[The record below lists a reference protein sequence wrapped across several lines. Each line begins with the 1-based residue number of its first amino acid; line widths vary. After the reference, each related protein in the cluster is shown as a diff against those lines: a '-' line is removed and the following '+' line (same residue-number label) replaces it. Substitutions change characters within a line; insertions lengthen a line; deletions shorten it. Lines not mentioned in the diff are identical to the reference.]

1 MQLPIYV
8 QSLTFSMRS
17 PRIEAGSSVDPLE
30 SMMRSPASPGTLKK
44 TMHIRGFAFLL
55 AAVLFSGLALAP
67 AVRAQDPNDPKG
79 LSEKEQ
85 RKRLKQLRKEL
96 EGPFQKWLDEDVKYI
111 ITNDERKVF
120 LQLAT
125 DEEREQ
131 FIESFWI
138 RRDPTPDS
146 MENEY
151 KEEHYRRI
159 AYANERYASGIPGW
173 KTDRG
178 RIYIAYGPPDENESH
193 PSGGMYQR
201 PYDEGGGFTSTY
213 PFEIWRY
220 RWIEGIGSD
229 ILLEFV
235 DPTMTGEY
243 RLTMDPSEKDAL
255 LYVPGAGLTL
265 AEEMGLS
272 EKRDRFTR
280 TDGTRMGS
288 PMGGSQSMRYN
299 QFERLQLYA
308 NIQKPPAVKFKD
320 LEAVVDST
328 IEYNT
333 LPFQVDV
340 SYVKITES
348 RVLTGITVQLENRD
362 LVFKESDG
370 LHKAVVNIFG
380 RVTSV
385 TRRVVTNFEDTVT
398 IQTTPERLASEA
410 TRSSIYNSPQPL
422 DPGMYRLELVVKDIV
437 GETIGT
443 SRIALNVPKF
453 DDETA
458 AFSSL
463 ILADKMEKVPTR
475 SLGAGQF
482 VLGAS
487 KVRPRINR
495 EFKSDESMGIY
506 VEFYNLGEKDDALGV
521 PEGEITYQIARVDK
535 PDVAILDVT
544 EQLAD
549 IRGASTGQV
558 VIEKMLPLDK
568 LGLAPGQY
576 KLSLKL
582 TDRVRNETLT
592 PTATFKV
599 I

>member
-1 MQLPIYV
+1 M
-8 QSLTFSMRS
+8 
-17 PRIEAGSSVDPLE
+17 
-30 SMMRSPASPGTLKK
+30 K
-44 TMHIRGFAFLL
+44 TMLIRGFAFVAATAVAGLCLL
-55 AAVLFSGLALAP
+55 APP
-67 AVRAQDPNDPKG
+67 AHAQDPNAPKQ

-85 RKRLKQLRKEL
+85 RKRLKALRKEL
-96 EGPFQKWLDEDVKYI
+96 EGPFEKWLDEDVRYI
-111 ITNDERKVF
+111 ITADERKVF

-125 DEEREQ
+125 DEEREN

-146 MENEY
+146 MENEF

-159 AYANERYASGIPGW
+159 AYANERYASGIQGW
-173 KTDRG
+173 RTDRG
-178 RIYIAYGPPDENESH
+178 RIYIAYGPPDEIEAH

-220 RWIEGIGSD
+220 RWLEGIGSD

-265 AEEMGLS
+265 AESMGLS
-272 EKRDRFTR
+272 QKRDRFTR
-280 TDGTRMGS
+280 TDGTRMGT
-288 PMGGSQSMRYN
+288 PIGGSQSMRYN

-340 SYVKITES
+340 SYVKITDTA
-348 RVLTGITVQLENRD
+348 VLTGITVQLENRD

-380 RVTSV
+380 RVTTV
-385 TRRVVTNFEDTVT
+385 TRRVETHFEDTVS
-398 IQTTPERLASEA
+398 IQTTGERLASEA
-410 TRSSIYNSPQPL
+410 SRSSIYNNPTPL
-422 DPGMYRLELVVKDIV
+422 KPGMYRLELVVKDII
-437 GETIGT
+437 GETVGT
-443 SRIALNVPKF
+443 SRIALNVPRF
-453 DDETA
+453 DDETP

-463 ILADKMEKVPTR
+463 ILADKIERVPTR

-487 KVRPRINR
+487 KVRPRISE
-495 EFKSDESMGIY
+495 EFKRDESMGIY
-506 VEFYNLGEKDDALGV
+506 VEFYNLGAKDDDSGM
-521 PEGEITYQIARVDK
+521 PDGQITYQIAKADA

-549 IRGASTGQV
+549 IRGASAGQV
-558 VIEKMLPLDK
+558 VIEKMLPLGK
-568 LGLAPGQY
+568 LGLEPGAY

-582 TDRVRNETLT
+582 QDNVKNETMT

>member
-1 MQLPIYV
+1 MSIRGLAI
-8 QSLTFSMRS
+8 LAAAALLGGF
-17 PRIEAGSSVDPLE
+17 AL
-30 SMMRSPASPGTLKK
+30 SPA
-44 TMHIRGFAFLL
+44 
-55 AAVLFSGLALAP
+55 ALA
-67 AVRAQDPNDPKG
+67 QNPNDPKG
-79 LSEKEQ
+79 LSDKEQ
-85 RKRLKQLRKEL
+85 KKRLKELRKEL
-96 EGPFQKWLDEDVKYI
+96 EGPFKKWLEEDVKYI
-111 ITNDERKVF
+111 ITDDERKVF

-159 AYANERYASGIPGW
+159 AYANEHYASGIPGW

-280 TDGTRMGS
+280 TDGTRMGM
-288 PMGGSQSMRYN
+288 PIGGSQSMRYN

-320 LEAVVDST
+320 LEAVIDST

-340 SYVKITES
+340 SYVKITDAS
-348 RVLTGITVQLENRD
+348 VLTGITVQLENRD
-362 LVFKESDG
+362 LVFKETDG

-380 RVTSV
+380 RITTV
-385 TRRVVTNFEDTVT
+385 TRRVETNFEDTVS
-398 IQTTPERLASEA
+398 IQTTPERLAAEA
-410 TRSSIYNSPQPL
+410 NRQSIYNKPL
-422 DPGMYRLELVVKDIV
+422 PLKPGMYRLELVVKDVV
-437 GETIGT
+437 GETMGT
-443 SRIALNVPKF
+443 SRIALDVPKF
-453 DDETA
+453 DDETPSY
-458 AFSSL
+458 SSL
-463 ILADKMEKVPTR
+463 ILADKIERVPTR

-487 KVRPRINR
+487 KVRPRINLQ
-495 EFKSDESMGIY
+495 FKRDESMGIY
-506 VEFYNLGEKDDALGV
+506 VEFYNLGEKDDQSGL
-521 PEGEITYQIARVDK
+521 PEGEITYQIAKVDS
-535 PDVAILDVT
+535 PDKAILDVT
-544 EQLAD
+544 ENLSD
-549 IRGASTGQV
+549 IRGASAGQV

-568 LGLAPGQY
+568 LGLEPGAY

-582 TDRVRNETLT
+582 TDKVRNETLT
-592 PTATFKV
+592 PTTTFKV